1 MDAAVADEAQQ
12 VQATLAPALHQVD
25 EQRLLEELPAHDR
38 RVNACD
44 LLVDD
49 PPRADVQVA
58 DFGISHQPVR
68 QAHALARGVDER
80 PGILLQEPR
89 VIRRPRQRDGVGL
102 ALRAIPPAVE
112 DDEHYRFW
120 CWHARSVKS
129 QAMAEQRR
137 FTLESTA
144 S

>member
-12 VQATLAPALHQVD
+12 VQAALAPARHQVD

-38 RVNACD
+38 RVNAGD

-58 DFGISHQPVR
+58 DLGIAHQAAG

-80 PGILLQEPR
+80 RGILPQEPR
-89 VIRRPRQRDGVGL
+89 VIRRPRQRNGVRL
-102 ALRAIPPAVE
+102 TLRAVAPAVE
-112 DDEHYRFW
+112 DDEDNRFGSR
-120 CWHARSVKS
+120 HSV
-129 QAMAEQRR
+129 RW
-137 FTLESTA
+137 T
-144 S
+144 